1 MYITHI
7 NIEAALNI
15 NITKSAGFV
24 AFNTVFINTHQSCYY
39 EYAVISVYH
48 YCDYL
53 LN

>member
-24 AFNTVFINTHQSCYY
+24 AFDTMFLLILINH
-39 EYAVISVYH
+39 AVMSMLL
-48 YCDYL
+48 YL
-53 LN
+53 YIIIVITF